1 MRPRGMVQEAMPLD
15 ISIPDNLSDCQSL
28 LREALATLKLRD
40 RELAGMH
47 HRLEQLLR
55 RVYGRRS
62 ERYEAGGP
70 TLFDSCPALP
80 EPPPS
85 SGPAEPQIPEQAKK
99 KRKTPHGRKP
109 LPKDLPRHR
118 REHEPTEADKVCPCC
133 GKPRMQWGEQ
143 TSEQLE
149 YIPASL
155 RVIVHVRPTFA
166 CVDCL
171 RKAEL
176 APAAPEVVEPSSVP
190 AGAESSPAAPMM
202 NVAAPLLVVSP
213 TIPSD
218 VIAMHTHQLIY
229 TVPMPKQPIAKGLA
243 GPGLLAHIITSKF
256 VDHLPLYRQEKIF
269 ARQGVDISRSTLSD
283 WMAQCAELCTP
294 LYELLKQRVLKSRVI
309 HNDDTPVPVLAP
321 KAGKTKTGRLW
332 ASVGDAA
339 NPYNVFNYTTD
350 RSRDGPEQFF
360 KGYKGWLQVDAYSGY
375 EGLFRTGDIREVAC
389 WAHARR
395 KFYDAR
401 STDVERSHVILGMI
415 RGLYDVEDEV
425 AKIDE
430 EAAKARHRRQHAR
443 PLLIKIKRLLKQ
455 YQHQVLPKSPMGDAI
470 GYALNNW
477 RALNR
482 YVLFGFLS
490 IDNNVAERTLRGIA
504 IGRKNYLFLG
514 SDAGGNTAAVLYSLV
529 STCQR
534 QNIDPWAYLRDA
546 LTRLPELPA
555 ERLEELLPDVW
566 AKAQRAQSQ
575 ADQPA

>member
-1 MRPRGMVQEAMPLD
+1 MVQEAMPLD
-15 ISIPDNLSDCQSL
+15 LSIPDNLSDCQRL
-28 LREALATLKLRD
+28 LCEVWATLKLRD
-40 RELAGMH
+40 RELAGVQ
-47 HRLEQLLR
+47 HRLELLLR
-55 RVYGRRS
+55 RVYGPRS
-62 ERYEAGGP
+62 ERYEVGGP
-70 TLFDSCPALP
+70 TLFDSCPTPP
-80 EPPPS
+80 EPPPPS
-85 SGPAEPQIPEQAKK
+85 EPAEPPIPELPKK

-109 LPKDLPRHR
+109 LPKDLPHHR
-118 REHEPTEADKVCPCC
+118 REHEPTEAEKLCPCC
-133 GKPRMQWGEQ
+133 GKPRMQLGEQ

-166 CVDCL
+166 CVECL

-176 APAAPEVVEPSSVP
+176 APAAPEVVEPSSAP
-190 AGAESSPAAPMM
+190 AAAESSPAAPMM
-202 NVAAPLLVVSP
+202 NGTAPLMVVPP

-218 VIAMHTHQLIY
+218 VIEMHTHQLIY

-269 ARQGVDISRSTLSD
+269 ARQGVDISRSTMSD

-294 LYELLKQRVLKSRVI
+294 LYELMKQRVLKSRVI

-321 KAGKTKTGRLW
+321 KTGKTKTGRLW

-339 NPYNVFNYTTD
+339 NPYNVFNYTAD
-350 RSRDGPEQFF
+350 RTRDGPEQFF

-375 EGLFRTGDIREVAC
+375 EGLFRTGDIHESAC

-401 STDVERSHVILGMI
+401 STDAERSHVVLGMI
-415 RGLYDVEDEV
+415 CGLYEVEDEV
-425 AKIDE
+425 VKIVD
-430 EAAKARHRRQHAR
+430 EAAKSRYRRQHAR

-455 YQHQVLPKSPMGDAI
+455 YKDQVLPKSPIGDAI

-490 IDNNVAERTLRGIA
+490 IDNNVGERALRGIA

-529 STCQR
+529 STCER
-534 QNIDPWAYLRDA
+534 HGIDPWAYLRDA

-566 AKAQRAQSQ
+566 ANAQRAQSEAQ
-575 ADQPA
+575 QPA